1 MKKLTA
7 VLLILLGIMIMF
19 YPKITEVFHNH
30 EQNLLL
36 KKWDQKKHG
45 NKNSLENNYQS
56 LNKAFDE
63 SLEREP
69 IPEQGT
75 IQEPALI
82 NKNFEMDGLTGI
94 IKIPKID
101 LTLPILEGA
110 SQANLKIGAS
120 HLDGTAL
127 PGEIGNA
134 AIAAHRSRTYGKM
147 FNRLNELK
155 PGDEIVVEDK
165 KQAYTYD
172 IYNVLIVEPDDL
184 SVLNPNGQDRI
195 LTLITC
201 DPITTGIH
209 RLIIHAKLKGA

>member
-1 MKKLTA
+1 MKKLIS
-7 VLLILLGIMIMF
+7 VILILLGIMIMF
-19 YPKITEVFHNH
+19 YPKITEVSSNH

-36 KKWDQKKHG
+36 KKWDNKKYG
-45 NKNSLENNYQS
+45 NKTSLENNYQS

-63 SLEREP
+63 ILGKEQ
-69 IPEQGT
+69 IPDH
-75 IQEPALI
+75 EPALI
-82 NKNFEMDGLTGI
+82 NNKEIKDSLTGV
-94 IKIPKID
+94 IKISKID

-110 SQANLKIGAS
+110 SQENLKIGAG
-120 HLDGTAL
+120 HLEGTAL
-127 PGEIGNA
+127 LGEVGNA
-134 AIAAHRSRTYGKM
+134 AIAAHRSRTYGRM

-172 IYNVLIVEPDDL
+172 VYNVVIVEPDDL
-184 SVLNPNGQDRI
+184 SVLNRNGNDRI

-201 DPITTGIH
+201 DPITTGTH